1 MKKYSDYPRIKIHEH
16 ELKSIKELESKIEN
30 KYCQYEENT
39 IQLQPTKK
47 ITLKEKLKEL
57 VKYSAVPSSSL
68 LVCGI
73 GLGAGSVIVAAGA
86 GGFFFVSTTASVLYF
101 LYSKAKNEKKEQ

>member
-1 MKKYSDYPRIKIHEH
+1 MTVYLDDLRIKIHEH
-16 ELKSIKELESKIEN
+16 ELETIKELKSKIKN

-39 IQLQPTKK
+39 IQMQPTKK
-47 ITLKEKLKEL
+47 ITLKENLKEL

-73 GLGAGSVIVAAGA
+73 GLGAGSGIVAACA
-86 GGFFFVSTTASVLYF
+86 GGFFFLSTTASVLYF